1 MRSEPLVRAEFDGAE
16 VRVGGEILIVTQ
28 GSVLVNVRRL

>member
-1 MRSEPLVRAEFDGAE
+1 VRSEPLVRGEFDGAE

-28 GSVLVNVRRL
+28 VRCS